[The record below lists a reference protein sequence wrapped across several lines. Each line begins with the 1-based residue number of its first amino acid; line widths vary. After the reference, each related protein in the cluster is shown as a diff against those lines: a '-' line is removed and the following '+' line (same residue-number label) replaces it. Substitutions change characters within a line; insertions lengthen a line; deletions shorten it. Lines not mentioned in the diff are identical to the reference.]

1 AGGHPRPASVGNL
14 RPHRHPGRRQH
25 RLRRAPRRVA
35 RRPAACRWPEAVPGR
50 PGGCPPLPAA
60 CVVVVIGAHSRRQH
74 APERTPAGIDAAG
87 RATGPGRF
95 ALAGCAGARG
105 LDHRRRAAVHA
116 ARSRHARRYRRADGP
131 AGGRAARGGDF
142 RRHRTGARR
151 ARRDHR
157 EHPHGGCA
165 RPDRHA
171 RRPGPR
177 RAPGSRRHGHASARH
192 RDAGAAARSGPGR
205 PAGRSLRAARGHER
219 GPAGRARAPVAP
231 TPDPVQRRPGR
242 VRHPHAAGLPVPA
255 TAVLRAFGAA
265 DRALAMRTGPRRPV
279 AALPG
284 LLLALALAFACAGT
298 LAAPAP
304 APPSADAAATAGA
317 PSPFADIAGQLEQ
330 DAAAA
335 IAPSTLVRQDREDHA
350 AYLRW
355 QREFSRR
362 SWEWHLHSTRLLMYV
377 VLVIVAFG
385 LFITYLQ
392 FTHDRRPRRRVALPA
407 TGGGADRPASGADP
421 GQEGDATTGASPP
434 SSLKL
439 GPAGIEIT
447 SQVIGLLVLAFSLAF
462 FYFYIKDV
470 YPMQELGLKAQ
481 AKAAATH

>member
-1 AGGHPRPASVGNL
+1 
-14 RPHRHPGRRQH
+14 
-25 RLRRAPRRVA
+25 
-35 RRPAACRWPEAVPGR
+35 
-50 PGGCPPLPAA
+50 
-60 CVVVVIGAHSRRQH
+60 
-74 APERTPAGIDAAG
+74 
-87 RATGPGRF
+87 
-95 ALAGCAGARG
+95 
-105 LDHRRRAAVHA
+105 
-116 ARSRHARRYRRADGP
+116 
-131 AGGRAARGGDF
+131 
-142 RRHRTGARR
+142 
-151 ARRDHR
+151 
-157 EHPHGGCA
+157 
-165 RPDRHA
+165 
-171 RRPGPR
+171 
-177 RAPGSRRHGHASARH
+177 
-192 RDAGAAARSGPGR
+192 
-205 PAGRSLRAARGHER
+205 
-219 GPAGRARAPVAP
+219 
-231 TPDPVQRRPGR
+231 
-242 VRHPHAAGLPVPA
+242 
-255 TAVLRAFGAA
+255 
-265 DRALAMRTGPRRPV
+265 MRTGPRRPV

-330 DAAAA
+330 EAAAA

-481 AKAAATH
+481 AKAAATHAMRAPE